1 MTKKLIS
8 AVLVLV
14 LGISLFTG
22 CGSKVDEF
30 VTVDNVNQSSVN
42 VAEGFF
48 QAIFTYDIELFEA
61 CYPASFKDYEN
72 EDGDRV
78 DLGEVLFNYS
88 TVLDPSYSYIGA
100 SVSAYNDYSEEYG
113 YTDFPE
119 LAQQIADVH
128 HTTVDLIPQ
137 IQIVKLRLNFS
148 DGSGNTMTTDVYVL
162 VYKSEGAWY
171 VYELQNSDAEF
182 AV

>member
-1 MTKKLIS
+1 M
-8 AVLVLV
+8 
-14 LGISLFTG
+14 
-22 CGSKVDEF
+22 
-30 VTVDNVNQSSVN
+30 
-42 VAEGFF
+42 
-48 QAIFTYDIELFEA
+48 
-61 CYPASFKDYEN
+61 
-72 EDGDRV
+72 
-78 DLGEVLFNYS
+78 
-88 TVLDPSYSYIGA
+88 
-100 SVSAYNDYSEEYG
+100 
-113 YTDFPE
+113 DFPE

-128 HTTVDLIPQ
+128 HTSVDLIPQ